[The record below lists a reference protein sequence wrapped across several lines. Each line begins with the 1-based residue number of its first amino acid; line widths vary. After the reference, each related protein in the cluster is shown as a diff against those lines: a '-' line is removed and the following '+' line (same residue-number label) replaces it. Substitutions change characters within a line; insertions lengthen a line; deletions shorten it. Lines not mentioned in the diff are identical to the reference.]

1 MATRWFRDRSLW
13 ASVAGGAIAFPIAV
27 LLHEL
32 GHFIGYTVFGFPDPV
47 LHFGSA
53 GWADEAH
60 IELLKAGDLEAAAA
74 IAKPWQEAVA
84 GALGPIV
91 SYLTLIACVLAVRR
105 FGPGPLSLVLGVGL
119 VTPLRWLPAI
129 PLLAVR
135 LAGVQRTVRMDE
147 AKLAE
152 RTGIPE
158 NPLLVL
164 GVACLVLGYWFF
176 VTAFPRGKR
185 ARVIVP
191 TLLGAV
197 AVGGPLWVLWLGPL
211 LLP

>member
-1 MATRWFRDRSLW
+1 MATKWFRDGSWW
-13 ASVAGGAIAFPIAV
+13 AAVAGGAIAFPIAV

-32 GHFIGYTVFGFPDPV
+32 GHFLGYTVFGFPDPV

-60 IELLKAGDLEAAAA
+60 EALLEAGDLEAAAA
-74 IAKPWQEAVA
+74 IAQPWQEAVA

-105 FGPGPLSLVLGVGL
+105 LGPGPLSLVLGVGL

-135 LAGVQRTVRMDE
+135 LVGVQWTVGMDE
-147 AKLAE
+147 ARLAR

-158 NPLLVL
+158 NLLLVL
-164 GVACLVLGYWFF
+164 GVACFVLGYWFLI
-176 VTAFPRGKR
+176 TAFPRGER
-185 ARVIVP
+185 ARAIIRRC
-191 TLLGAV
+191 
-197 AVGGPLWVLWLGPL
+197 
-211 LLP
+211 